1 MDTQNTLFTR
11 LQLAARQPASRLA
24 FTSVLGVV
32 ALMAGLAMPF
42 LGLERPAPPTA
53 LAGKL
58 DLATLPAPS
67 GPLTATSTVE
77 EVAAKLLVTNR
88 AYRHLSAHLTSTL
101 GDGRLVTDATLAIE
115 QPARFRIE
123 ASDGQLQWKAIS
135 DGDEIWV
142 HYPSGKVQA
151 HKNTGKLASPV
162 MSSDPRPDHVIVPES
177 GTDLPIGG
185 MADTMIHPH
194 SVVQGVFPNAE
205 VKITGTERVGGR
217 EGVIVEVRPS
227 SAKPTAWAP
236 KWGSSRVYVV
246 DAQTGILLR
255 AEQFRTDG
263 ALMTRDVLSDIKVD
277 DPAFAAD
284 FHLQLAPGERLT
296 DPGEEP

>member
-11 LQLAARQPASRLA
+11 LQLAARRPAFRLA
-24 FTSVLGVV
+24 FTSALGVV
-32 ALMAGLAMPF
+32 ALMAGLGTSF
-42 LGLERPAPPTA
+42 LVLDRPAPPTA

-67 GPLTATSTVE
+67 GPLATTSTLE
-77 EVAAKLLVTNR
+77 ELAAKLVNTNR
-88 AYRHLSAHLTSTL
+88 SYRYLSAHLTSTL
-101 GDGRLVTDATLAIE
+101 GDGRLVADATLAVE

-123 ASDGQLQWKAIS
+123 ASDGQAQWKAIS
-135 DGDEIWV
+135 DGDEVWV

-151 HKNTGKLASPV
+151 RKNTGKLASPV

-205 VKITGTERVGGR
+205 VRITGTERVGGR
-217 EGVIVEVRPS
+217 DGVIVEVRPS
-227 SAKPTAWAP
+227 PANPKAWAP
-236 KWGSSRVYVV
+236 KWGSRRVYVV

-255 AEQFRTDG
+255 AEQFRADG
-263 ALMTRDVLSDIKVD
+263 ALMTRDVLSDVKVD

-284 FHLQLAPGERLT
+284 FRLQLAPGERLAG
-296 DPGEEP
+296 PGEEP